1 MLVGGRLLVLVLKLK
16 LILKPQE
23 RQDEL
28 AKVLLRVLSG
38 QSHSND
44 SYWAQR
50 QRVIKLC
57 HDTRHRPFDQVFLLL
72 LFRFFERKIAAE
84 IGTPRYCIVH

>member
-1 MLVGGRLLVLVLKLK
+1 MLWRIFGARWSGSRVVLKLK

-50 QRVIKLC
+50 QRVIKL
-57 HDTRHRPFDQVFLLL
+57 
-72 LFRFFERKIAAE
+72 
-84 IGTPRYCIVH
+84 